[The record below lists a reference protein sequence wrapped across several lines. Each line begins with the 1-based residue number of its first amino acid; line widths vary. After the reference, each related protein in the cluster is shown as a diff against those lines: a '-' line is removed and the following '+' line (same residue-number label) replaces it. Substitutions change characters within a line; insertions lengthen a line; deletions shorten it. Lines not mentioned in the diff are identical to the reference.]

1 MYTYVQHCI
10 LYMYLIFFQFSKIF
24 RKRVKGDANTPFNLL
39 YIIELVCACVKK
51 VSRILSLL
59 PSDRD
64 FHEEA
69 LSCLIGA
76 WPCGL

>member
-1 MYTYVQHCI
+1 MYNIVFCICI
-10 LYMYLIFFQFSKIF
+10 LYSFNFLKYLGNVL
-24 RKRVKGDANTPFNLL
+24 RAMLTHFNLL